1 MAFFV
6 CKTEPPLSFSHS
18 PGSMFICDTSVEEYF
33 KTHEP
38 EHGEEQPKL
47 ITLTD
52 QPFLASVCS
61 VSAAQKVEE
70 LSKLLESL
78 SGIGETKDTLSA
90 EFLKVAA
97 RLSHAPHVVMGVL
110 HEKES
115 LSSSSDVLQGVLVL
129 SKTLQALNKKITIV
143 TQYHAQLIQDYV
155 ASNATQQGILKDGIT
170 VVELNESSDI
180 KKAVYPDEIHHR
192 LDTMIA
198 FQLEKMPPMNEE
210 GTKDGVVDAL
220 FKEGV
225 YVCFFFF
232 IFSMTS
238 SK

>member
-1 MAFFV
+1 
-6 CKTEPPLSFSHS
+6 
-18 PGSMFICDTSVEEYF
+18 MFICDTSVEEYF

-38 EHGEEQPKL
+38 EHGEEQPRL

-61 VSAAQKVEE
+61 VSAVQKVEE
-70 LSKLLESL
+70 LAKLLASP
-78 SGIGETKDTLSA
+78 SGIGETKETQSA
-90 EFLKVAA
+90 DFLKVAA
-97 RLSHAPHVVMGVL
+97 RLSHAPHVVIGIL

-115 LSSSSDVLQGVLVL
+115 LFSSSDVLQGVLVL
-129 SKTLQALNKKITIV
+129 SKALQALNKKITIV
-143 TQYHAQLIQDYV
+143 TQYHAQLIQYFV
-155 ASNATQQGILKDGIT
+155 ASKQGILKDGIA

-198 FQLEKMPPMNEE
+198 FQLEKIPSMNEE
-210 GTKDGVVDAL
+210 GTKDGVVDTL

-225 YVCFFFF
+225 YVCFLY
-232 IFSMTS
+232 
-238 SK
+238 

>member
-1 MAFFV
+1 
-6 CKTEPPLSFSHS
+6 
-18 PGSMFICDTSVEEYF
+18 MFICDTSVEEYF

-38 EHGEEQPKL
+38 EHGEEQPRL

-61 VSAAQKVEE
+61 VSAVQKVEE
-70 LSKLLESL
+70 LAKLLASP
-78 SGIGETKDTLSA
+78 SGIGETKETQSA
-90 EFLKVAA
+90 DFLKVAA
-97 RLSHAPHVVMGVL
+97 RLSHAPHVVIGIL

-129 SKTLQALNKKITIV
+129 SKALQALNKKITIV
-143 TQYHAQLIQDYV
+143 TQYHAQLIQDFV
-155 ASNATQQGILKDGIT
+155 ASKQEILKDGIA

-198 FQLEKMPPMNEE
+198 FQLEKIPSMNEE
-210 GTKDGVVDAL
+210 GPKDGVVDTL

-225 YVCFFFF
+225 YVCFLYWL
-232 IFSMTS
+232 S

>member
-1 MAFFV
+1 
-6 CKTEPPLSFSHS
+6 
-18 PGSMFICDTSVEEYF
+18 MFICDTSVEEYF

-38 EHGEEQPKL
+38 EHGEEQPRL

-61 VSAAQKVEE
+61 VSAVQKVEE
-70 LSKLLESL
+70 LAKLLASP
-78 SGIGETKDTLSA
+78 SGIGETKETQSA
-90 EFLKVAA
+90 DFLKVAA
-97 RLSHAPHVVMGVL
+97 RLSHAPHVVIGIL

-129 SKTLQALNKKITIV
+129 SKALQALNKKITIV
-143 TQYHAQLIQDYV
+143 TQYHAQLIQDFV
-155 ASNATQQGILKDGIT
+155 ASKQEILKDGIA

-198 FQLEKMPPMNEE
+198 FQLEKIPSMNEE
-210 GTKDGVVDAL
+210 GTKDGVVDTL

-225 YVCFFFF
+225 YICFLY
-232 IFSMTS
+232 
-238 SK
+238 

>member
-1 MAFFV
+1 
-6 CKTEPPLSFSHS
+6 
-18 PGSMFICDTSVEEYF
+18 MFICDTSVEEYF

-38 EHGEEQPKL
+38 EHGEEQPRL

-61 VSAAQKVEE
+61 VSAVQKVEE
-70 LSKLLESL
+70 LAKLLASS
-78 SGIGETKDTLSA
+78 SGIGETKETQSA
-90 EFLKVAA
+90 DFLKVAA
-97 RLSHAPHVVMGVL
+97 RLSHAPHVVIGIL

-129 SKTLQALNKKITIV
+129 SKALQALNKKITIV
-143 TQYHAQLIQDYV
+143 TQYHAQLIQDFV
-155 ASNATQQGILKDGIT
+155 ASKQEILKDGIA

-192 LDTMIA
+192 LDTMIV
-198 FQLEKMPPMNEE
+198 FQLEKIPSMNEE
-210 GTKDGVVDAL
+210 GTKDGVVDTL

-225 YVCFFFF
+225 YVCFLYWL
-232 IFSMTS
+232 S

>member
-33 KTHEP
+33 KTHKP

-225 YVCFFFF
+225 YVCFFFLY
-232 IFSMTS
+232 SA
-238 SK
+238 

>member
-1 MAFFV
+1 
-6 CKTEPPLSFSHS
+6 
-18 PGSMFICDTSVEEYF
+18 MFICDTSVEEYF

-38 EHGEEQPKL
+38 EHGEEQPRL

-61 VSAAQKVEE
+61 VSAVQKVEE
-70 LSKLLESL
+70 LAKLLASP
-78 SGIGETKDTLSA
+78 SGIGETKETQSA
-90 EFLKVAA
+90 DFLKVAA
-97 RLSHAPHVVMGVL
+97 RLSHAPHVVIGIL

-129 SKTLQALNKKITIV
+129 SKALQALNKKITIV
-143 TQYHAQLIQDYV
+143 TQYHAQLIQDFV
-155 ASNATQQGILKDGIT
+155 ASKQEILKDGIA

-198 FQLEKMPPMNEE
+198 FQLEKIPSMNEE
-210 GTKDGVVDAL
+210 GTKDGVVDTL

-225 YVCFFFF
+225 YICFLYWL
-232 IFSMTS
+232 S

>member
-1 MAFFV
+1 
-6 CKTEPPLSFSHS
+6 
-18 PGSMFICDTSVEEYF
+18 MFICDTSVEEYF

-38 EHGEEQPKL
+38 EHGEEQPRL

-61 VSAAQKVEE
+61 VSAVQKVEE
-70 LSKLLESL
+70 LAKLLASP
-78 SGIGETKDTLSA
+78 SGIGETKETQSA
-90 EFLKVAA
+90 DFLKVAA
-97 RLSHAPHVVMGVL
+97 RLSHAPHVVIGIL

-129 SKTLQALNKKITIV
+129 SKALQALNKKITIV
-143 TQYHAQLIQDYV
+143 TQYHAQLIQDFV
-155 ASNATQQGILKDGIT
+155 ASKQGILKDGIA

-198 FQLEKMPPMNEE
+198 FQLEKIPSMNEE
-210 GTKDGVVDAL
+210 GTKDGVVDTL

-225 YVCFFFF
+225 YVCFLY
-232 IFSMTS
+232 
-238 SK
+238 